1 MNQRK
6 QRERNQSQDEK
17 ALREG
22 RFGREY
28 MKKTRR
34 EAKRR
39 DKERKIGRHREK
51 PKTTLFFR

>member
-1 MNQRK
+1 
-6 QRERNQSQDEK
+6 
-17 ALREG
+17 
-22 RFGREY
+22 

-51 PKTTLFFR
+51 PKTTLFF